1 MRTNRYAAARA
12 ASSLGAVVLL
22 TLALAA
28 AMPGIAAEPPAG
40 RGGGLVPGGTGSSTR
55 ATREE
60 LLREWDLDGNG
71 SISKSESDVARA
83 RMRRKRLELQ
93 LGAGIDPV
101 TGLPRAAEGTT
112 PADDQAAEEPLFQL
126 PPESPPSE
134 PARATA
140 ESLPGL
146 RAPRPQPPPVVGSQ
160 PPLPQGAAAP
170 GSQPVPAPPAT
181 ISARASWLPPQRL
194 APAVTGGVRAG
205 APAATAGYGSGAWSD
220 LNAGRRASS
229 PQTPAE
235 GTSGSPASGTGGLL
249 PSVRQPG
256 RTGAMIL
263 PALPGRPT
271 GAGVPGL
278 PPAPTVSVPASPRVT
293 ADEIGAERP

>member
-1 MRTNRYAAARA
+1 MRTNRRA
-12 ASSLGAVVLL
+12 AHGLVAVAVLAVALGG
-22 TLALAA
+22 T
-28 AMPGIAAEPPAG
+28 MPGIAADPPAG
-40 RGGGLVPGGTGSSTR
+40 RGGGLVPGTSGSSTR

-60 LLREWDLDGNG
+60 LLRDWDLDGNG
-71 SISKSESDVARA
+71 TINKSEADIARA

-93 LGAGIDPV
+93 LSAGIDPV
-101 TGLPRAAEGTT
+101 TGLPRAAEGAA
-112 PADDQAAEEPLFQL
+112 PEDDQAAEEPLFQL
-126 PPESPPSE
+126 PPEEPPSE
-134 PARATA
+134 PKRGAS

-146 RAPRPQPPPVVGSQ
+146 RAPGPQQPPIVGSPTLR
-160 PPLPQGAAAP
+160 PPAAAAS
-170 GSQPVPAPPAT
+170 GSQPAT

-220 LNAGRRASS
+220 LNAGRRPSS
-229 PQTPAE
+229 LQAPAE
-235 GTSGSPASGTGGLL
+235 GTGGGSASGTGGLL

-278 PPAPTVSVPASPRVT
+278 PPAPAVSGPASPRVT

>member
-1 MRTNRYAAARA
+1 MRTNRRAANCLVAAALLA
-12 ASSLGAVVLL
+12 VALGA
-22 TLALAA
+22 T
-28 AMPGIAAEPPAG
+28 MPGIAADPPA
-40 RGGGLVPGGTGSSTR
+40 GGGLVPGTSGSSSR

-60 LLREWDLDGNG
+60 LLRDWDLDGNG
-71 SISKSESDVARA
+71 TINKSEADVARA

-93 LGAGIDPV
+93 LSAGIDPV
-101 TGLPRAAEGTT
+101 TGLPRAAAGTT
-112 PADDQAAEEPLFQL
+112 PEDDQAAEEPLFQL
-126 PPESPPSE
+126 PPELPPSE
-134 PARATA
+134 PSRAPS

-146 RAPRPQPPPVVGSQ
+146 RAPGPQQPPILGSPTLRPPAAAASGSQ
-160 PPLPQGAAAP
+160 RATT
-170 GSQPVPAPPAT
+170 PPAT

-220 LNAGRRASS
+220 LNAGRRPASL
-229 PQTPAE
+229 QTPAE
-235 GTSGSPASGTGGLL
+235 GTGGGAASGTGGLL

-278 PPAPTVSVPASPRVT
+278 PPAPAVSGPAPPRVT
-293 ADEIGAERP
+293 ADEIGAEGP